1 MVILSKYSLLNCGY
15 CEILP
20 TFEYL
25 IPNITMSNPQLDLA
39 FNFVENTGVNI
50 FLTGRAG
57 TGKTTFLHKLRER
70 SPKRMVIVAP
80 TGVAAINAG
89 GVTIHS
95 FFQLPFGYF
104 VPDSVR
110 KDGDSR
116 KFNKIKV
123 KIIRSMEL
131 LVIDEIS
138 MVRADMLDA
147 IDNVL
152 RRYRDKNRPFGGV
165 QLLMIG
171 DLQQLSPV
179 IKGAEWDVLKEY
191 YDTPY
196 FFDSI
201 ALKKSQYR
209 NIELTHIY
217 RQRDIH
223 FIDLLAKV
231 RNGDLDSNT
240 LAAINKRYIEGFS
253 PDNNEGYITLTSHN
267 NSAKIIN
274 DTKLA
279 QLKREEFSYLAT
291 VEGNFPE
298 SQYPIEYKLVLK
310 KSAQVMFTRND
321 PERNFVNGTIGEIIS
336 ISEDVIEVKISDST
350 QVIRVEPAIWENIRY
365 SLDAVTKEIT
375 EIVEGTFTQYPLKTA
390 WAITI
395 HKSQGL
401 TFDNVV
407 IDAANSFSHGQVYV
421 ALSRCR
427 TLEGVVLSS
436 PIRSTSVR
444 KDSTVQSFTN
454 DIEQNPL
461 TEQNLLDDKRFYYH
475 AILIELF
482 DFTQMIINLRYVRRQ
497 LDDNLNGL
505 YPKLVIKWSDQVM
518 LFLSEVED
526 VSLKF
531 KIQIDRLMQNESYET
546 DAVLAERVRKGTVY
560 FKDKLETII
569 TPLLSTL
576 NIEIDNK
583 EVGKSISGGMSRI
596 VDSYKLKIAT
606 LNSCVDCFTIKNY
619 LKAKAIILS
628 TEEER
633 KASKSSK
640 RDSSVEKEI
649 KLVVN
654 ESDIDDIINGGLFS
668 QLRKWRTQKATE
680 LNLPPFMV
688 AHQKVLIGVAAINPT
703 TTKDLGRI
711 KGVGKAFIEK
721 YGVEVLEIVEKY
733 SGSSD
738 KGLFSK

>member
-1 MVILSKYSLLNCGY
+1 
-15 CEILP
+15 
-20 TFEYL
+20 
-25 IPNITMSNPQLDLA
+25 MSNPQLDLA

-291 VEGNFPE
+291 VEGTFPE

>member
-1 MVILSKYSLLNCGY
+1 M
-15 CEILP
+15 
-20 TFEYL
+20 
-25 IPNITMSNPQLDLA
+25 TMSNPQLELA

-95 FFQLPFGYF
+95 FFQLPFGYYI
-104 VPDSVR
+104 PNSVR
-110 KDGDSR
+110 KDSESR

-179 IKGAEWDVLKEY
+179 IRGEEWEVLKDF

-201 ALKKSQYR
+201 ALKSSQYR

-231 RNGDLDSNT
+231 RSGNLDNT
-240 LAAINKRYIEGFS
+240 TLEAINKRYIEGFN

-267 NSAKIIN
+267 SSAKRIN

-279 QLKREEFSYLAT
+279 QLNREEFSYNAI

-298 SQYPIEYKLVLK
+298 SQYPIEYKLILK
-310 KSAQVMFTRND
+310 KGAQVMFTRND
-321 PERNFVNGTIGEIIS
+321 SERNYVNGTIGEIVS
-336 ISEDVIEVKISDST
+336 ISEDIIEVKISDNS
-350 QVIRVEPAIWENIRY
+350 QIIRVEHAIWENIKY
-365 SLDAVTKEIT
+365 SLDSLTKEIT
-375 EIVEGTFTQYPLKTA
+375 EVIEGTFTQYPLKTA

-427 TLEGVVLSS
+427 TLEGVVLST
-436 PIRSTSVR
+436 PIRSTSVK
-444 KDSTVQSFTN
+444 KDLTVQSFTN

-461 TEQNLLDDKRFYYH
+461 TVQNLLDDKRLYYH

-482 DFTQMIINLRYVRRQ
+482 DFTHMIINLRYVRRQ
-497 LDDNLNGL
+497 LEENLNNL
-505 YPKLVIKWSDQVM
+505 YPKLVSKWSEHLE
-518 LFLSEVED
+518 LFIREIDD
-526 VSLKF
+526 VSIRF
-531 KIQIDRLMQNESYET
+531 KVQIDRLMQNESYET
-546 DAVLAERVRKGTVY
+546 DAVLAERISKGTVY
-560 FKDKLETII
+560 FKEKLEII
-569 TPLLSTL
+569 IMPLLSTL
-576 NIEIDNK
+576 NVEIDNK
-583 EVGKSISGGMSRI
+583 EVGKTISGGMSRI
-596 VDSYKLKIAT
+596 VESHKLKMAT
-606 LNSCVDCFTIKNY
+606 LSSCVDCFTIKNY
-619 LKAKAIILS
+619 LKAKATVLS

-633 KASKSSK
+633 KGMKSGSSK
-640 RDSSVEKEI
+640 RDGSAEKET

-668 QLRKWRTQKATE
+668 QLRKWRTDKSTE
-680 LNLPPFMV
+680 LNLPPFMIT
-688 AHQKVLIGVAAINPT
+688 HQKVLIGIAALNPT
-703 TTKDLGRI
+703 TSKDLGRI
-711 KGVGKAFIEK
+711 KGVGKSFIEK
-721 YGVEVLEIVEKY
+721 YGSEVLEIVEKY
-733 SGSSD
+733 SGGEN
-738 KGLFSK
+738 KGLFSN